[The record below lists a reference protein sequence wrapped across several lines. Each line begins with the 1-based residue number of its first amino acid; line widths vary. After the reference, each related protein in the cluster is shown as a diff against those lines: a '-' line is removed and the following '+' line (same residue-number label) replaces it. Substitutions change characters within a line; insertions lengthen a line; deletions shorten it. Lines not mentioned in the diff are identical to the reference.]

1 MSVKTMLPILGVGS
15 AFAILGLA
23 ASRRRSSGSLL
34 ASAPSARSSERS
46 LSSGVH
52 PRVVLDEEASPA
64 APLTSEFWDAA
75 PESYSLSDESVRT
88 APGTFEA
95 YDAID
100 TEDLSAEWL
109 SRATEAPPGDD
120 WTGADADDPAEIP
133 ADSLSM
139 ISDASRHAAAY
150 GYEDD
155 DEDSSEDAPSRR

>member
-1 MSVKTMLPILGVGS
+1 MSVKTMLPLLGVGS

-23 ASRRRSSGSLL
+23 AARRRSNNSVR
-34 ASAPSARSSERS
+34 AAAPSAGADERS

-52 PRVVLDEEASPA
+52 PRVMLDDDADDANPA

-75 PESYSLSDESVRT
+75 PESYSLAEESMR
-88 APGTFEA
+88 ASPGTFEA

-109 SRATEAPPGDD
+109 SRATEAPLVED
-120 WTGADADDPAEIP
+120 WSGDADDPAEIP

-139 ISDASRHAAAY
+139 ISDASRHAAAFEY
-150 GYEDD
+150 DGDEER
-155 DEDSSEDAPSRR
+155 DEDLAER

>member
-1 MSVKTMLPILGVGS
+1 MSVKTMLPLLGVGS
-15 AFAILGLA
+15 AFAILGIA
-23 ASRRRSSGSLL
+23 AARRRSNNSVP
-34 ASAPSARSSERS
+34 AADPSARADERS

-52 PRVVLDEEASPA
+52 PRVMLDDDAEVSNPA

-75 PESYSLSDESVRT
+75 PESYSLAEESMRA

-109 SRATEAPPGDD
+109 SRATEAPLIDEWSGE
-120 WTGADADDPAEIP
+120 ADDPAEIP

-139 ISDASRHAAAY
+139 ISDASRHAAAFEY
-150 GYEDD
+150 DGDD
-155 DEDSSEDAPSRR
+155 DRDEDLAER

>member
-15 AFAILGLA
+15 AVALLGLA
-23 ASRRRSSGSLL
+23 ASRRRSHGSLP
-34 ASAPSARSSERS
+34 ASPPSERSERS

-52 PRVVLDEEASPA
+52 PRVVLDEDASAPA

-75 PESYSLSDESVRT
+75 PESYSLADESVRT

-109 SRATEAPPGDD
+109 SRATEARSGDD
-120 WTGADADDPAEIP
+120 GTAADADDPAEIP

-150 GYEDD
+150 PYEDD
-155 DEDSSEDAPSRR
+155 EESGEDAPSRR